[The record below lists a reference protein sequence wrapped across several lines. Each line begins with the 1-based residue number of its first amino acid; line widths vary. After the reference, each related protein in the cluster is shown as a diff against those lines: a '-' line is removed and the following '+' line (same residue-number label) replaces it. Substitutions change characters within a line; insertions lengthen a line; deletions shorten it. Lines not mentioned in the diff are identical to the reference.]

1 MSRDQFAESVI
12 VVAEEILA
20 KNSPSSGSGGGASPP
35 LPPDALIIVPV
46 RNTVLFPGVVLP
58 IALGRPKSV
67 AAAQQAVRDQRQVG
81 ILLQRAADVDDPSGI
96 DMHRM
101 GTLAN
106 ILRFV
111 TAPDG
116 THHLVC
122 QGEQRFQI
130 VEYLSGWPF
139 LVARVLPV
147 AESSVSG
154 PEIEARFVHLK
165 AQAVEAI
172 ELLPQ
177 APREL
182 LAAIQSIDAPPALAD
197 LTTAYMDIKPDEKQE
212 ILETVD
218 ITARMDKVARLL
230 SQRIEILKL
239 SQEIGRQTKSALD
252 ERQREV
258 LLREQMAAIQRQLGE
273 GDEGKAAEMAEL
285 DRAIVEAGMPKEVE
299 DQARKELRRLQKM
312 PEAAGE
318 YGMVRTYL
326 DWLIELPWKLPE
338 EKPIDI
344 KAARKVLDDDHYDL
358 DKIKRRIIEYLAVR
372 KLAPAGK
379 APILC
384 FVGPPGVG
392 KTSLGQSI
400 ARAMDRK
407 FVRVSLG
414 GVHDEAE
421 IRGHR
426 RTYIGALPGNIIQA
440 IRKAGSRN
448 CVMMLDEIDKLG
460 AGIHGD
466 PGAALLEVL
475 DPEQN
480 NTFRDNYLAVPFDL
494 SRVVFITTA
503 NMLDTIPG
511 PLRDRMEIIGLAGYT
526 ADEKLQIAHRYLV
539 KRQMEANGLKPGQVE
554 IGNDVISD
562 IIQGY
567 TREAGVRGLERQIG
581 QALRHAAVRIA
592 ESQDGGQDGG
602 QDGRQNGPIRITRD
616 DLLPIL
622 GAPRFENEVAMR
634 TSIPGVATG
643 LAWTP
648 VGGDILFIEA
658 TRIPG
663 SGRLILTGQLGD
675 VMKESAQAALS
686 IVKNRAVALGI
697 DPARF
702 EKSDIHVHVPAGAI
716 PKDGPSAGVAMFMAL
731 TSLMTDRTIRSDTA
745 MTGEISLRGLV
756 LPVGGIKEKV
766 VAAHSAGIRRVM
778 LPARNKRDYDD
789 IPEIARKEM
798 EFVWLE
804 RVEQAVE
811 AALEPRASDKAP
823 APALAGAEA

>member
-1 MSRDQFAESVI
+1 
-12 VVAEEILA
+12 VAEQLQLKA
-20 KNSPSSGSGGGASPP
+20 SPGEGGGSPP

-46 RNTVLFPGVVLP
+46 RNTVLFPGLVLP
-58 IALGRPKSV
+58 ITLARPKSV

-81 ILLQRAADVDDPSGI
+81 ILLQRAADVDDPGAV

-101 GTLAN
+101 GTVAN
-106 ILRFV
+106 IVRYI

-116 THHLVC
+116 TNHVVC

-139 LVARVLPV
+139 LVARVLRIP
-147 AESSVSG
+147 EPDTKTS
-154 PEIEARFVHLK
+154 EIEARFVNLK
-165 AQAVEAI
+165 AQTLEAI
-172 ELLPQ
+172 QLLPQ
-177 APREL
+177 VPQDL
-182 LAAIQSIDAPPALAD
+182 LAAIQSIEAPSELAD
-197 LTTAYMDIKPDEKQE
+197 LATAYMDVKPDEKQE

-218 ITARMDKVARLL
+218 ITARMDKVSRQLAH
-230 SQRIEILKL
+230 RIEVLRL
-239 SQEIGRQTKSALD
+239 SQEIGKQTKAALD

-273 GDEGKAAEMAEL
+273 GDDGKAAEIAEL
-285 DRAIVEAGMPKEVE
+285 DAAIGKAGMPKEVE

-344 KAARKVLDDDHYDL
+344 NEARRILDEDHFGL
-358 DKIKRRIIEYLAVR
+358 EKIKKRIVEYLAVR
-372 KLAPAGK
+372 KLSPQGK

-400 ARAMDRK
+400 ARAMSRK

-440 IRKAGSRN
+440 IRKAGARD

-460 AGIHGD
+460 AGIQGD

-511 PLRDRMEIIGLAGYT
+511 PLRDRMEIISLSGYT
-526 ADEKLQIAHRYLV
+526 ADEKLEIAKRYLV
-539 KRQMEANGLKPGQVE
+539 RRQLEANGLKADQVE
-554 IGNDVISD
+554 IGEDVLRDVIAS
-562 IIQGY
+562 Y

-581 QALRHAAVRIA
+581 QVLRNAAVRIA
-592 ESQDGGQDGG
+592 EGGA
-602 QDGRQNGPIRITRD
+602 GPIRITKKD
-616 DLLPIL
+616 VTEIL
-622 GAPRFENEVAMR
+622 GPSRFESEVAMR
-634 TSIPGVATG
+634 VSVPGVATG

-686 IVKNRAVALGI
+686 IVKNRAAALGI
-697 DPARF
+697 DASRF
-702 EKSDIHVHVPAGAI
+702 EKSDIHIHVPAGAT

-731 TSLMTDRTIRSDTA
+731 VSLMTDRTIRSDTA

-766 VAAHSAGIRRVM
+766 VAAHSAGIKRVM
-778 LPARNKRDYDD
+778 LPARNRRDYDD
-789 IPEIARKEM
+789 IPETARKEM
-798 EFVWLE
+798 EFIWLE
-804 RVEQAVE
+804 RVEEAV
-811 AALEPRASDKAP
+811 ANALEPKAAADKPQGAAP
-823 APALAGAEA
+823 QLVGAQA

>member
-1 MSRDQFAESVI
+1 
-12 VVAEEILA
+12 VAGPLTLA
-20 KNSPSSGSGGGASPP
+20 WDERLIGYDFGPGHP
-35 LPPDALIIVPV
+35 LAPV
-46 RNTVLFPGVVLP
+46 RVELT
-58 IALGRPKSV
+58 IALARDLGVLALPSV
-67 AAAQQAVRDQRQVG
+67 
-81 ILLQRAADVDDPSGI
+81 
-96 DMHRM
+96 
-101 GTLAN
+101 T
-106 ILRFV
+106 
-111 TAPDG
+111 
-116 THHLVC
+116 
-122 QGEQRFQI
+122 
-130 VEYLSGWPF
+130 
-139 LVARVLPV
+139 VATPV
-147 AESSVSG
+147 V
-154 PEIEARFVHLK
+154 P
-165 AQAVEAI
+165 
-172 ELLPQ
+172 
-177 APREL
+177 
-182 LAAIQSIDAPPALAD
+182 
-197 LTTAYMDIKPDEKQE
+197 
-212 ILETVD
+212 
-218 ITARMDKVARLL
+218 
-230 SQRIEILKL
+230 
-239 SQEIGRQTKSALD
+239 
-252 ERQREV
+252 
-258 LLREQMAAIQRQLGE
+258 
-273 GDEGKAAEMAEL
+273 AEMAEL
-285 DRAIVEAGMPKEVE
+285 EKAIADAGMPKEVE
-299 DQARKELRRLQKM
+299 DQARKELRRLQRM

-326 DWLIELPWKLPE
+326 DWLIELPWALPE

-344 KAARKVLDDDHYDL
+344 AEARKILDEDHYDL

-372 KLAPAGK
+372 KLAPQGK

-400 ARAMDRK
+400 ARAMGRK

-503 NMLDTIPG
+503 NMLDTVPG
-511 PLRDRMEIIGLAGYT
+511 PLRDRMEIISLAGYT
-526 ADEKLQIAHRYLV
+526 ADEKLEIAHRYLV
-539 KRQMEANGLKPGQVE
+539 RRQLEANGLKPGQVE
-554 IGNDVISD
+554 IGDEVLRD

-581 QALRHAAVRIA
+581 QVLRHAAVRIA
-592 ESQDGGQDGG
+592 EGQS
-602 QDGRQNGPIRITRD
+602 GPIRIARD
-616 DLLPIL
+616 DLLAIL

-634 TSIPGVATG
+634 VSVPGVATG

-697 DPARF
+697 DPGRF

-731 TSLMTDRTIRSDTA
+731 VSLMTERTIRSDTA

-766 VAAHSAGIRRVM
+766 VAAHSAGIKRVM
-778 LPARNKRDYDD
+778 LPARNRRDYDD
-789 IPEIARKEM
+789 IPEVARREM

-804 RVEQAVE
+804 RVEEAVA
-811 AALEPRASDKAP
+811 AALEPKAAEKAP
-823 APALAGAEA
+823 ASVPQLADAEA